1 MTTERTACPV
11 CEEGTLT
18 PIRYSDSFVH
28 EGREFLVNDLEAN
41 HCSAC
46 SAEPIAPD
54 QIRRNQV
61 RISDA
66 KRRALGLLTSQ
77 RIRETR
83 EMLGLSQQDAALI
96 FGGGTNA
103 FSKYERGQTV
113 QSVSMD
119 RLLRTAATFPW
130 MLDFWRLLAGQEPA
144 GVQNGSYVDMQ
155 DVSLNDPCYTSKPVM
170 GQTVLASSAEGECEI
185 VPLWTKQSRP
195 RKVA

>member
-1 MTTERTACPV
+1 MTTERMACPV
-11 CEEGTLT
+11 CEEGTLV
-18 PIRYSDSFVH
+18 PFSYSDSFVH
-28 EGREFLVNDLEAN
+28 EGRQISVNDLEASR
-41 HCSAC
+41 CSAC
-46 SAEPIAPD
+46 AAEPIAPD
-54 QIRRNQV
+54 QIRRNQL

-66 KRRALGLLTSQ
+66 KRRAHGLLTSQ

-83 EMLGLSQQDAALI
+83 EVLGLSQQDAALI

-130 MLDFWRLLAGQEPA
+130 LLDFWRLLAGQEPPA
-144 GVQNGSYVDMQ
+144 VQNGSYIDAQ
-155 DVSLNDPCYTSKPVM
+155 DVSLNDPCYTSKPVA
-170 GQTVLASSAEGECEI
+170 GQPVLASPTVEESNI
-185 VPLWTKQSRP
+185 VPLWTKQRP